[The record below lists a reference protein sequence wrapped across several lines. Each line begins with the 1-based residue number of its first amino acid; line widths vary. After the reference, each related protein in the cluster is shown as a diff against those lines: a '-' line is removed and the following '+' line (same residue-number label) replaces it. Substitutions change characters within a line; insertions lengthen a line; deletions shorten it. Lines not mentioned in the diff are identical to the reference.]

1 MFSRSTRLA
10 IQFGDCDP
18 AGIVYYPNYF
28 RFFDNATARLLSS
41 AFGTHKRNWLV
52 HYGIA
57 GIPMVDT
64 DARFMKPSTFGDIV
78 EIRSEIT
85 ELGRSSFSV
94 KHTLFNNGDVAIEA
108 HEKRVWVVR
117 DAEGG
122 IRSAPL
128 PDDVRQRLSA
138 DSKTSVET
146 DHE

>member
-1 MFSRSTRLA
+1 MFTRTSKVE

-28 RFFDNATARLLSS
+28 RFFDNATAGLLSA
-41 AFGTHKRNWLV
+41 AFAMHKRNWLE
-52 HYGIA
+52 HFGIA

-64 DARFMKPSTFGDIV
+64 GARFIKPSRFGDV
-78 EIRSEIT
+78 VDIRSEIT

-94 KHTLFNNGDVAIEA
+94 KHTLLRDGEIAIEA

-117 DAEGG
+117 DEQGG

-128 PDDVRQRLSA
+128 PEDVRQLLGA
-138 DSKTSVET
+138 P
-146 DHE
+146 

>member
-1 MFSRSTRLA
+1 MYSNITKVE

-28 RFFDNATARLLSS
+28 RFFDNATAAMLSA
-41 AFGTHKRNWLV
+41 AFAMHKRNWLE

-64 DARFMKPSTFGDIV
+64 GARFIRPSSFGDMV

-85 ELGRSSFSV
+85 ELGRSSFGV
-94 KHTLFNNGDVAIEA
+94 KHTLFREGEIAIEA

-117 DAEGG
+117 GEGGG
-122 IRSAPL
+122 IRSAAL
-128 PDDVRQRLSA
+128 PDDVRKLLGGA
-138 DSKTSVET
+138 
-146 DHE
+146 

>member
-1 MFSRSTRLA
+1 MFTRTIKVE

-28 RFFDNATARLLSS
+28 RFFDNATAALLSA
-41 AFGTHKRNWLV
+41 AFVMHKRNWLE
-52 HYGIA
+52 HFGIA

-64 DARFMKPSTFGDIV
+64 GARFIKPSRFGDV
-78 EIRSEIT
+78 VDIRSEVT

-94 KHTLFNNGDVAIEA
+94 KHTLLRDGEIAIEA

-117 DAEGG
+117 DEQGG

-128 PDDVRQRLSA
+128 PEDVRQLLSA
-138 DSKTSVET
+138 S
-146 DHE
+146 

>member
-1 MFSRSTRLA
+1 MFSHITHVH

-28 RFFDNATARLLSS
+28 RFFDNATASMLSA
-41 AFGTHKRNWLV
+41 AFGKEKRNWLE

-64 DARFMKPSTFGDIV
+64 GARFLKPSTFGDRV
-78 EIRSEIT
+78 EIHSQIT

-94 KHTLFNNGDVAIEA
+94 QHRLLRGADLAIEA

-117 DAEGG
+117 DEAGA

-128 PDDVRQRLSA
+128 PDEVRELLSA
-138 DSKTSVET
+138 DK
-146 DHE
+146 

>member
-1 MFSRSTRLA
+1 MFSQTISIT

-28 RFFDNATARLLSS
+28 RFFDNATAGLVS
-41 AFGTHKRNWLV
+41 AALGMGKRNWLE

-64 DARFMKPSTFGDIV
+64 GARFFKPSSFGDTV
-78 EIRSEIT
+78 QIRSEIV

-94 KHTLFNNGDVAIEA
+94 KHSLLRDGEVAIEA
-108 HEKRVWVVR
+108 HEKRVWVAR

-122 IRSAPL
+122 IRATPL
-128 PDDVRQRLSA
+128 PDEVRRKLGAQ
-138 DSKTSVET
+138 
-146 DHE
+146 

>member
-1 MFSRSTRLA
+1 MFTRTTQVE

-28 RFFDNATARLLSS
+28 RFFDNATAGLLS
-41 AFGTHKRNWLV
+41 AALGMHKRNWLE

-64 DARFMKPSTFGDIV
+64 GSRFIRPSSFGDVID
-78 EIRSEIT
+78 IRSEVT

-94 KHTLFNNGDVAIEA
+94 RHTVSREGEVCIEA
-108 HEKRVWVVR
+108 NEKRVWVVR
-117 DAEGG
+117 DDAGG

-128 PDDVRQRLSA
+128 PDDVRRQLSA
-138 DSKTSVET
+138 DQ
-146 DHE
+146 

>member
-1 MFSRSTRLA
+1 MFTRTTQVE

-28 RFFDNATARLLSS
+28 RFFDNATAGLLSA
-41 AFGTHKRNWLV
+41 AFAMHKRDWLA

-64 DARFMKPSTFGDIV
+64 GARFVRPSRFGDVV
-78 EIRSEIT
+78 EIRSAIT

-94 KHTLFNNGDVAIEA
+94 QHTLLNGGETAIEA

-117 DAEGG
+117 DAAGG

-128 PDDVRQRLSA
+128 PDDVRRLLGA
-138 DSKTSVET
+138 DQ
-146 DHE
+146 

>member
-1 MFSRSTRLA
+1 MFTNTIMVE

-28 RFFDNATARLLSS
+28 RFFDNATAAMLSA
-41 AFGTHKRNWLV
+41 AFAMHKRNWLD
-52 HYGIA
+52 HYGIL

-64 DARFMKPSTFGDIV
+64 GARFIKPSSFGDVV

-85 ELGRSSFSV
+85 ELGRSSFGV
-94 KHTLFNNGDVAIEA
+94 KHTLLRYGETAIEA

-117 DAEGG
+117 GEDGG

-128 PDDVRQRLSA
+128 PDDVRKLLGA
-138 DSKTSVET
+138 E
-146 DHE
+146 

>member
-1 MFSRSTRLA
+1 MFTRTTQVE

-28 RFFDNATARLLSS
+28 RFFDNATAGLLSA
-41 AFGTHKRNWLV
+41 AFAMHKRNWLE

-64 DARFMKPSTFGDIV
+64 GARFIKPSRFGDV
-78 EIRSEIT
+78 VDIRSEIT

-94 KHTLFNNGDVAIEA
+94 KHTVLRDGEVAIEA

-117 DAEGG
+117 DEQGG
-122 IRSAPL
+122 IRSAAL
-128 PDDVRQRLSA
+128 PEDVRQKLSA
-138 DSKTSVET
+138 S
-146 DHE
+146 

>member
-1 MFSRSTRLA
+1 MFTRTTQVE

-28 RFFDNATARLLSS
+28 RFFDNATAALLSA
-41 AFGTHKRNWLV
+41 AFAMHKRNWLE

-64 DARFMKPSTFGDIV
+64 GARFIKPSRFGDV
-78 EIRSEIT
+78 VDIRSKIT
-85 ELGRSSFSV
+85 ELGRSSLSV
-94 KHTLFNNGDVAIEA
+94 KHTLLRDGEIAIEA

-117 DAEGG
+117 DGQGG

-128 PDDVRQRLSA
+128 PDDVRQLLSA
-138 DSKTSVET
+138 S
-146 DHE
+146 

>member
-1 MFSRSTRLA
+1 MFTHTTKVE

-28 RFFDNATARLLSS
+28 RFFDNATAGMLSA
-41 AFGTHKRNWLV
+41 AFAMHKRNWLD

-64 DARFMKPSTFGDIV
+64 GARFIRPSSFGDVV

-85 ELGRSSFSV
+85 ELGRSSFGV
-94 KHTLFNNGDVAIEA
+94 RHALLRDGEAAIEA

-117 DAEGG
+117 DAAGG

-128 PDDVRQRLSA
+128 PEDVRKLLGA
-138 DSKTSVET
+138 A
-146 DHE
+146 

>member
-1 MFSRSTRLA
+1 MFTNTIKVE

-28 RFFDNATARLLSS
+28 RFFDNATAAMLSA
-41 AFGTHKRNWLV
+41 AFAMLKRNWLA
-52 HYGIA
+52 HYGIL

-64 DARFMKPSTFGDIV
+64 GARFIKPSAFGDVV

-85 ELGRSSFSV
+85 ELGRSSFGV
-94 KHTLFNNGDVAIEA
+94 KHTLLRDGDTAIEA

-117 DAEGG
+117 GEDGA

-128 PDDVRQRLSA
+128 PDDVRKLLGNA
-138 DSKTSVET
+138 
-146 DHE
+146 

>member
-1 MFSRSTRLA
+1 MFTRTIKVE

-28 RFFDNATARLLSS
+28 RFFDNATAGLLSA
-41 AFGTHKRNWLV
+41 AFAMHKRNWLK

-64 DARFMKPSTFGDIV
+64 GARFIKPSRFGDV
-78 EIRSEIT
+78 VDIRSEIT

-94 KHTLFNNGDVAIEA
+94 KHTLLRDGEVAIEA

-117 DAEGG
+117 DEQGG

-128 PDDVRQRLSA
+128 PDDVRQKLSA
-138 DSKTSVET
+138 S
-146 DHE
+146 

>member
-1 MFSRSTRLA
+1 MFTRTTNVE

-28 RFFDNATARLLSS
+28 RFFDNATAALLSA
-41 AFGTHKRNWLV
+41 AFAMHKRNWLE
-52 HYGIA
+52 HFGIA

-64 DARFMKPSTFGDIV
+64 GARFIKPSRFGDV
-78 EIRSEIT
+78 VDIRSEII

-94 KHTLFNNGDVAIEA
+94 KHTLLRDGEIAIEA

-117 DAEGG
+117 DEAGG

-128 PDDVRQRLSA
+128 PEDVRQKLSA
-138 DSKTSVET
+138 S
-146 DHE
+146 

>member
-1 MFSRSTRLA
+1 MFTRTTKVE

-28 RFFDNATARLLSS
+28 RFFDNATAALLSA
-41 AFGTHKRNWLV
+41 AFAMHKRNWLE
-52 HYGIA
+52 HFGIA

-64 DARFMKPSTFGDIV
+64 GARFIKPSRFGDV
-78 EIRSEIT
+78 VDIRTEIT

-94 KHTLFNNGDVAIEA
+94 KHTLLRDDEIAIEA

-117 DAEGG
+117 DEAGG

-128 PDDVRQRLSA
+128 PEDVRQLLSA
-138 DSKTSVET
+138 S
-146 DHE
+146 